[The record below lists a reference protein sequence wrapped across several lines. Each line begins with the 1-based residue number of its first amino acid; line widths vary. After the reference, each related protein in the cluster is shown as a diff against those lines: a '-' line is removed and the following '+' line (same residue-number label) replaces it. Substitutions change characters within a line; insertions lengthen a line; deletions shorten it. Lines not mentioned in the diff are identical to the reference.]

1 MQEVG
6 MGRRIRYRP
15 NSIQEFAI
23 LEETQGDGF
32 LTPKVIMTIAVVW
45 IVGLV
50 VVVLAGYLLMQYRKF
65 QNEFVPLT
73 DVCQGKW
80 INAAAP
86 YSLTPGQH
94 AAVAVRNSSGEW
106 QLDPLFFLGDAS
118 PGSLARTEL
127 VLCMEPVQEVFIES
141 CPYGSPGDVHTVER
155 YYYKQDV
162 RLVEAKT
169 GRVITVQTFTGKSPR
184 HCDKTEIFRGSE
196 KTKKLEG
203 TEIANSDIRSWV
215 SPHLNIK

>member
-1 MQEVG
+1 

-15 NSIQEFAI
+15 NPIQEFAVI
-23 LEETQGDGF
+23 DEQTQEDSF
-32 LTPKVIMTIAVVW
+32 LTPKIIVTIAAVW

-50 VVVLAGYLLMQYRKF
+50 MVVLAGYLLMQYRKF
-65 QNEFVPLT
+65 QSELAPLA

-80 INAAAP
+80 INAASP

-94 AAVAVRNSSGEW
+94 AAVAVRNSSGGW
-106 QLDPLFFLGDAS
+106 QLDPLFFFGEVS
-118 PGSLARTEL
+118 PGSLANTEL
-127 VLCMEPVQEVFIES
+127 VLCLEPVQEVFIES
-141 CPYGSPGDVHTVER
+141 CPYGSESDPHVTNTVER

-184 HCDKTEIFRGSE
+184 YCDKTEIFRKSE
-196 KTKKLEG
+196 KTKKLVG

-215 SPHLNIK
+215 SPHLYIK

>member
-1 MQEVG
+1 

-15 NSIQEFAI
+15 NAIQEFAV
-23 LEETQGDGF
+23 LEKTREDSF
-32 LTPKVIMTIAVVW
+32 LTSKMIVTIAAVW

-50 VVVLAGYLLMQYRKF
+50 VVVLVGYFFMQYRKF
-65 QNEFVPLT
+65 QNEFAPLA
-73 DVCQGKW
+73 DVCRGKW
-80 INAAAP
+80 VNAASP

-106 QLDPLFFLGDAS
+106 QLDPLFFFGEAS
-118 PGSLARTEL
+118 LGSLAKTEL
-127 VLCMEPVQEVFIES
+127 VLCLEPVQEVFIES
-141 CPYGSPGDVHTVER
+141 CPYISRNDPNVTLKVER
-155 YYYKQDV
+155 YYYKQDD

-184 HCDKTEIFRGSE
+184 HCDKTEIFGRDE

-203 TEIANSDIRSWV
+203 TAIANSDIRSWA

>member
-1 MQEVG
+1 

-15 NSIQEFAI
+15 NPIQEFAV
-23 LEETQGDGF
+23 LEKTREDSF
-32 LTPKVIMTIAVVW
+32 LTPKIIVTIAAVW

-65 QNEFVPLT
+65 QNEFAPLA

-80 INAAAP
+80 VNAASP
-86 YSLTPGQH
+86 YSVTPGDH
-94 AAVAVRNSSGEW
+94 PAVAVRNSSGEW
-106 QLDPLFFLGDAS
+106 QLDPLFFLGEVS
-118 PGSLARTEL
+118 SGSLTKTEL
-127 VLCMEPVQEVFIES
+127 VLCLEPIQEVFIES
-141 CPYGSPGDVHTVER
+141 CPYSSRNDPNVTLKVER

-184 HCDKTEIFRGSE
+184 YCDKTEIFGRSE

-203 TEIANSDIRSWV
+203 TEIANSDIRSWAL
-215 SPHLNIK
+215 PHLYIK

>member
-1 MQEVG
+1 

-15 NSIQEFAI
+15 NPIQEFAVI
-23 LEETQGDGF
+23 EKTREDSF
-32 LTPKVIMTIAVVW
+32 LTPKVIVTIAAVW

-50 VVVLAGYLLMQYRKF
+50 VVVLAGYFLMQYRKF
-65 QNEFVPLT
+65 QNEFAPLA

-80 INAAAP
+80 INAASP

-106 QLDPLFFLGDAS
+106 QLDPLFFFGEVS
-118 PGSLARTEL
+118 PGSLTKTEL
-127 VLCMEPVQEVFIES
+127 VLCLEPVQEVFIES
-141 CPYGSPGDVHTVER
+141 CSYGSPSDPHTVER

-184 HCDKTEIFRGSE
+184 YCDKTEIFHKSE

-203 TEIANSDIRSWV
+203 TAIANSDIRSWT
-215 SPHLNIK
+215 SPHLYIK